1 MDQMKEKQL
10 PEKFSNAFADIPPL
24 PGQLFAVI
32 TRKIARRTLLTR
44 SVWAVA
50 ASLLITVSSLTA
62 YRMTMLHGSSSP
74 DAAEV
79 LNTVSS
85 YYNSSVYQEDEKSY
99 VGYEEVLYQE

>member
-1 MDQMKEKQL
+1 M
-10 PEKFSNAFADIPPL
+10 
-24 PGQLFAVI
+24 
-32 TRKIARRTLLTR
+32 RKIARRTLLTR

-50 ASLLITVSSLTA
+50 ASLLIAVSSLTA
-62 YRMTMLHGSSSP
+62 YRVTMLHGSNSP
-74 DAAEV
+74 EATEV

>member
-1 MDQMKEKQL
+1 MDQMNEKQL
-10 PEKFSNAFADIPPL
+10 PEKFNNTFADVPPL

-44 SVWAVA
+44 SMWAVA
-50 ASLLITVSSLTA
+50 ASLILAVSSLTA
-62 YRMTMLHGSSSP
+62 YRVTMQHGSGSP